1 MVQKT
6 NTNTIQNHNK
16 KHREI
21 LQEKL
26 SLYMSMIFSSCSSL
40 RNFGPSRQILISW
53 LILFSL
59 RDACKGETRR
69 FMTQK
74 LYLTNEVDGGLS
86 NANLKSLSK
95 W

>member
-16 KHREI
+16 KQRNSAGKI
-21 LQEKL
+21 VFV
-26 SLYMSMIFSSCSSL
+26 YVYDFSSCSSL

-59 RDACKGETRR
+59 RDARKGETRR